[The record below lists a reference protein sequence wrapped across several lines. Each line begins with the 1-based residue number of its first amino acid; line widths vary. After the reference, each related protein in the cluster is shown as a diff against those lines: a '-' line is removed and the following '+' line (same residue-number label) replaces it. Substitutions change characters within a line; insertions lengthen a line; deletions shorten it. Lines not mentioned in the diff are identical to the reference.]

1 MRPLLI
7 SLVCAAHTF
16 HVSRTEIDL
25 YRDRTEVVVTLHA
38 DDLPLEA
45 ESEAKVC
52 RYVIDNFAIRDVKLK
67 CIGTTLSV
75 HYVDVFLEG
84 PAAKAPLTIRNRILG
99 KEFAD
104 QRNIVIVKREAKPL
118 GKAVEFT
125 GDGEW
130 RTVP

>member
-1 MRPLLI
+1 MRLLLV
-7 SLVCAAHTF
+7 SVVCAAHTF

-25 YRDRTEVVVTLHA
+25 YPNRTEVVVTLHA

-52 RYVIDNFAIRDVKLK
+52 RYVLDTFEIRGAKLK
-67 CIGTTLSV
+67 CLGTKLSV
-75 HYVDVFLEG
+75 HYVDVFIEG
-84 PAAKAPLTIRNRILG
+84 PAAKTPLTIRNRILS

-130 RTVP
+130 RSLP

>member
-1 MRPLLI
+1 MKWLLL
-7 SLVCAAHTF
+7 SLACGAHTF

-25 YRDRTEVVVTLHA
+25 YPNRTEVVVTLHA

-45 ESEAKVC
+45 ESESKVC
-52 RYVIDNFAIRDVKLK
+52 RYIVDHFSIREVRLK
-67 CIGTTLSV
+67 CIGTKVSV

-84 PAAKAPLTIRNRILG
+84 PATKVPVLVRNQILS

-104 QRNIVIVKREAKPL
+104 QRNIVMLKREAKPL

-125 GDGEW
+125 ANDDW
-130 RTVP
+130 RAIP

>member
-1 MRPLLI
+1 MKWLLL
-7 SLVCAAHTF
+7 SLACGAHTF

-25 YRDRTEVVVTLHA
+25 YPNRTEVVVTLHA

-52 RYVIDNFAIRDVKLK
+52 RYVLETFAIRGVKLK
-67 CIGTTLSV
+67 CIGTKVSV

-84 PAAKAPLTIRNRILG
+84 PVTKEPATVRNQILR

-104 QRNIVIVKREAKPL
+104 QRNIVMLKREAKPV
-118 GKAVEFT
+118 GKAVEFAAN
-125 GDGEW
+125 DDW